1 MKLRRIQMNKSA
13 LIIMVAIVAV
23 SGCVS
28 SNGDVNPQNNSEDV
42 DNRQNTDSPSDGGES
57 LLGDDSVTTFTRG
70 GENMTMKLTVD
81 NSTETYDFT
90 IEQSQNVTGNE
101 YFSRYASVNLS
112 ARVMCGLTQ
121 QIAYNYSNLS
131 SETGGDSSGLRGDS
145 ELSEGLGSSEEDG
158 DSELPSWP
166 FEMFEADEVEYTLTD
181 KGTSQ
186 VLASCKPTREE
197 EANIEINIEQET
209 DTETTD
215 SENSEGLS

>member
-1 MKLRRIQMNKSA
+1 MNKSA
-13 LIIMVAIVAV
+13 LIIMAAALAV

-42 DNRQNTDSPSDGGES
+42 DNHQNTEGPSDGGDS
-57 LLGDDSVTTFTRG
+57 LLGDDSKTTFTRG
-70 GENMTMKLTVD
+70 DENMTMKLTVD

-131 SETGGDSSGLRGDS
+131 SETGDDSSGLGGDN
-145 ELSEGLGSSEEDG
+145 ELSEGLGSSEEDE
-158 DSELPSWP
+158 DSEFPSWP
-166 FEMFEADEVEYTLTD
+166 FEMFEADEAEYTLTD
-181 KGTSQ
+181 KGTSE
-186 VLASCKPTREE
+186 VLASCEPT
-197 EANIEINIEQET
+197 EQELNVQLNVEK
-209 DTETTD
+209 DEELEPSG
-215 SENSEGLS
+215 SENSEGIS